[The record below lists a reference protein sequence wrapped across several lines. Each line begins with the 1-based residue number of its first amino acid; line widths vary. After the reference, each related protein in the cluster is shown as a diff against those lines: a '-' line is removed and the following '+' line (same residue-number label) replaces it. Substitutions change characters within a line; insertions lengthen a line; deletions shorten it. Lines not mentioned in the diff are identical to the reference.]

1 MKAKSL
7 SGILAINTPPMTTY
21 LELHNRQ
28 WPKRMKIL
36 RACVE
41 MEGATSDFLRSI
53 FRLKDTSI
61 SFGNTFEAL
70 SFGHKL
76 NLMQDLASIDKE
88 DRKRFKLLQEMR
100 NQFAHNDACISYEIY
115 FILSK
120 KSPDQLFKW
129 YPVSDTGNPEQRLEK
144 AINLWLKD
152 LDRIRRKAEGM
163 IGKRLSVSMREKM
176 NEASFN
182 IYCSQRTEFYDRFE
196 AGKNY
201 TGEEVT
207 DIISGIFRDIDRES
221 RKAMDVAIQKELGSA
236 AGLD

>member
-1 MKAKSL
+1 
-7 SGILAINTPPMTTY
+7 MTTY

-115 FILSK
+115 FILSRRVRTNYSNGIPFRTQAIRNSGLRRRSIFGSK
-120 KSPDQLFKW
+120 TS
-129 YPVSDTGNPEQRLEK
+129 TGSGERQK
-144 AINLWLKD
+144 A
-152 LDRIRRKAEGM
+152 
-163 IGKRLSVSMREKM
+163 
-176 NEASFN
+176 
-182 IYCSQRTEFYDRFE
+182 
-196 AGKNY
+196 
-201 TGEEVT
+201 
-207 DIISGIFRDIDRES
+207 
-221 RKAMDVAIQKELGSA
+221 
-236 AGLD
+236 